1 VPVKPT
7 MGKAN
12 DIKKRFK
19 KRKAAI
25 EAIVGDPPLKW
36 SPCAKW
42 LNTGIAH
49 GYRCE
54 ITEGQG
60 FKLLWNEG
68 EY

>member
-1 VPVKPT
+1 

-19 KRKAAI
+19 KRRRAI
-25 EAIVGDPPLKW
+25 EAIVGGPPLKW

-42 LNTGIAH
+42 RNTGVAH

-54 ITEGQG
+54 ITKEQSAM
-60 FKLLWNEG
+60 LSSNQG